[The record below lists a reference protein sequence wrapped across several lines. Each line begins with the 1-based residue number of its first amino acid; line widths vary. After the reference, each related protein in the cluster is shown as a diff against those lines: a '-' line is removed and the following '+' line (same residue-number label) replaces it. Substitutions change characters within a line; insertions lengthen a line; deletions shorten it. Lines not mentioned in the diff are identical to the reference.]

1 MKNIKLFNNRFLFF
15 IVLTFALVVVGRVF
29 YVYTTTKLQQ
39 NQNVKNEAS
48 LMTDFALSHRE
59 YYINLYEKGTIELNE
74 KTLPGHPV
82 FSTKHITDKFSNNNN
97 FGVVIRTVSEQARNP
112 KNIVDEDELKAVK
125 FFRENKEQKEYFTF
139 DNDEYFQYARP
150 LWVKEKCLKCH
161 GKKEEAPDFIKNRYT
176 NSYNYKIGELRGVV
190 SVKIP
195 KAAQEELGMKR
206 FYTFIWYD
214 IFILAVV
221 LGLIYS
227 IFLRAKKINKVL
239 ADSIKEKSSEIT
251 VQNLFLSSYIQALD
265 KTTALIKTDPA
276 GTIIYANDKFL
287 KDTGF
292 TRNEVIGNNPKII
305 RHPDTKPETIKDMW
319 ETITSKRT
327 WSGIVKGLRK
337 DKTVFISK
345 MSIVPV
351 LDEDGDIVEYIAPR
365 TDITELVNSKDKLQY
380 MLITDRLTSF
390 PNRQRLISDIKE
402 TMGSVHL
409 ALINIDRF
417 KDVNDFYGHETADKL
432 LIEIAQYFQ
441 KYYINGTIYKLPS
454 DEYAIL
460 SEQNISSEEF
470 YKMISS
476 MLKKVGETR
485 FTVNGNN
492 IFLSF
497 SCGIASNEEA
507 LMVKAD
513 MALQIAK
520 EDKKHIIVYS
530 ESLDISKKIT
540 KNIEGVALLKEA
552 IEHDTII
559 PHFQPIYNIK
569 TKNIEKYEVLARII
583 KKNGYVI
590 APIKFLDIA
599 MRSKLYP
606 YITKSIISKSFEF
619 FKDKPYEFSIN
630 ISYEDIKNPK
640 TVDFILEKLQYF
652 NSPQRVAFEVLESDK
667 VEDYELFKQF
677 ITKVKEYGCK
687 LAIDDFGSGY
697 SNFANLYELNIDYL
711 KIDSSLV
718 KYIKNDENS
727 RKIVQTIIN
736 FAKDMSLET
745 IAEFVEDKESL
756 ELLESMGIDYIQ
768 GYYIGKP
775 QDCLREE
782 DDQR

>member
-15 IVLTFALVVVGRVF
+15 IIVTFTLVVAGRVF
-29 YVYTTTKLQQ
+29 YIYTTTKLQQ

-59 YYINLYEKGTIELNE
+59 YYINLYEQGTIELNE

-82 FSTKHITDKFSNNNN
+82 FSTKYITDRFSNNNS

-112 KNIVDEDELKAVK
+112 KNIVDEAELKAVK
-125 FFRENKEQKEYFTF
+125 FFRENKDQKEYFTF

-150 LWVKEKCLKCH
+150 LWVKDKCLKCH

-221 LGLIYS
+221 LALIYS
-227 IFLRAKKINKVL
+227 IFIRAKKINKIL
-239 ADSIKEKSSEIT
+239 ADNIKEKRSEIN

-292 TRNEVIGNNPKII
+292 SRNEVIGNNPKII

-351 LDEDGDIVEYIAPR
+351 LDEDGEIVEYIAPR

-460 SEQNISSEEF
+460 SEQNISSEQF

-497 SCGIASNEEA
+497 SCGIASNEDA

-640 TVDFILEKLQYF
+640 TVDFILEKLEYF
-652 NSPQRVAFEVLESDK
+652 NSPQRVAFEVLESDE
-667 VEDYELFKQF
+667 VEDYELFKDF
-677 ITKVKEYGCK
+677 IKKVKEYGCK